1 MRFKLI
7 SVGLSLVIAVAIG
20 IALTPT
26 PAPATPTDSPNSAF
40 ILKDFGCGMFDGD
53 GGFVVTFSKNHS
65 VATSS
70 GHTTLICKA
79 KGQANSTGAAVVT
92 RGFLCGTFLGLTF
105 DSQNS
110 VSASGNITLRC
121 RI

>member
-26 PAPATPTDSPNSAF
+26 PAPATPVDAMAAF
-40 ILKDFGCGMFDGD
+40 INKDFGCGMFDGD

-65 VATSS
+65 VVTSS

-92 RGFLCGTFLGLTF
+92 RGFPCGTFLGLTF

>member
-1 MRFKLI
+1 MRSKLI

-26 PAPATPTDSPNSAF
+26 PAPATPADAMAASIT
-40 ILKDFGCGMFDGD
+40 KGFGCGVIDGD
-53 GGFVVTFSKNHS
+53 GMGVFTPDGRISVV
-65 VATSS
+65 TSS

-79 KGQANSTGAAVVT
+79 KGVANSTGSAVT
-92 RGFLCGTFLGLTF
+92 FRNFGCGTFLGFTT
-105 DSQNS
+105 DSQNT
-110 VSASGNITLRC
+110 VSASGNVTLRC